1 MKKQKTIRTSK
12 PMTVYLEDRWLSKI
26 NELMHERKKKGDIG
40 GVSAVLRELIIGA
53 LNES

>member
-12 PMTVYLEDRWLSKI
+12 PMTVYLEDRWLNKI
-26 NELMHERKKKGDIG
+26 NELMHEKKKLGNVG

-53 LNES
+53 LNEN